1 MRRRDLL
8 LLGVIET
15 FSLFTTSLRLFAE
28 EALRW
33 SPAVNGLTIGLRLQ
47 SDLPHSLLLVF
58 LKNVGATPRDLFVSM
73 GRLQRIEF
81 TATAPDRREYAIN
94 DRELYRPCG
103 GVCDLPLSERMN
115 PGTTRKWT
123 FALEDLLYVPP
134 KGPYTNLGILLQG
147 GYSVRASFEV
157 TEQQLKDNK
166 LSLEDPWLG
175 HIASGETR

>member
-15 FSLFTTSLRLFAE
+15 FSLLTTQLRLFAE
-28 EALRW
+28 EAIRW

-47 SDLPHSLLLVF
+47 SDLPYGHLVVF
-58 LKNVGATPRDLFVSM
+58 LKNLSSRPRDLFVSI

-81 TATAPDRREYAIN
+81 TATAPDGREYAIT

-103 GVCDLPLSERMN
+103 GLCDLPVSRRLN

-157 TEQQLKDNK
+157 TEQQLKDNR
-166 LSLEDPWLG
+166 LSVEDPWLG
-175 HIASGETR
+175 RIASGETR